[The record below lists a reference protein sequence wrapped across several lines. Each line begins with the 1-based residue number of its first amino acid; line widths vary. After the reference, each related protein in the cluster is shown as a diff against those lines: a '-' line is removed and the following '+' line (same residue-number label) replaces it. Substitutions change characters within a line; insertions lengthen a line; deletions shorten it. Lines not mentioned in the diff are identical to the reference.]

1 MRKDLYPLIIVA
13 VVIFM
18 AAVLSLWSAL
28 TGNETTPTD
37 EVVQEEYEI
46 VIYEG
51 DSLKFEYPSKYTRG
65 PQGLWLNDR
74 YYYYLNPRIDTP
86 SDLAPDINVF
96 TTSHGGSIDEYLKL
110 LYGAE
115 EEVICQDITLGQKE
129 YCRWDNIFNE
139 YSVVNYVAD
148 YNGLLV
154 VFRSFFADQDQQE
167 LQDMISSLEI
177 LP

>member
-51 DSLKFEYPSKYTRG
+51 DSLKFE
-65 PQGLWLNDR
+65 
-74 YYYYLNPRIDTP
+74 
-86 SDLAPDINVF
+86 
-96 TTSHGGSIDEYLKL
+96 
-110 LYGAE
+110 
-115 EEVICQDITLGQKE
+115 
-129 YCRWDNIFNE
+129 
-139 YSVVNYVAD
+139 
-148 YNGLLV
+148 
-154 VFRSFFADQDQQE
+154 
-167 LQDMISSLEI
+167 
-177 LP
+177 